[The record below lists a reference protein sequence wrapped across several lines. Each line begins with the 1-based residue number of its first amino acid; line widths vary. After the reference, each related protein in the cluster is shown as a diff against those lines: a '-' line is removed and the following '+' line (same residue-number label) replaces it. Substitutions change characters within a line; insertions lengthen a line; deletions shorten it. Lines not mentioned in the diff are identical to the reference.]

1 MNIEISRKLSI
12 SALVISILAILA
24 SPIIL
29 VIIFGI
35 SWALADSGLPPGL
48 SDYMLLY
55 SINSIL
61 YILGF
66 TAIALAITAI
76 IKAGKLK
83 KGKAMSITSIVL
95 GSGAVLIGVVYTF
108 LVIFYFT

>member
-1 MNIEISRKLSI
+1 MNNIISRKLSI
-12 SALVISILAILA
+12 LALVISILAILS

-29 VIIFGI
+29 VILFGI

-66 TAIALAITAI
+66 TAIALAITTI
-76 IKAGKLK
+76 IKSRNLK
-83 KGKAMSITSIVL
+83 RGKAMSITPIVL
-95 GSGAVLIGVVYTF
+95 GAVSAIIGVVFT
-108 LVIFYFT
+108 LLIMNYFT